1 MNKIVLTFLLGFL
14 FYGCTNYENKERYS
28 ISVGEKVEIYYFTN
42 SCCTFEIANLESLDN
57 IQFLEQK
64 SIDTGP
70 NDCSGCESTY
80 ALVFKAITPGV
91 DTLKLKHIVHSSPN
105 DTNNDEQNKFIIEV
119 FN

>member
-1 MNKIVLTFLLGFL
+1 MNKIVLIILLGVL
-14 FYGCTNYENKERYS
+14 VYGCKNYENKERYT

-42 SCCTFEIANLESLDN
+42 SCCTFEIANIESLDN

-80 ALVFKAITPGV
+80 AFVFKAIAPGV
-91 DTLKLKHIVHSSPN
+91 DTLKLKHVVISERN
-105 DTNNDEQNKFIIEV
+105 DNNNDEQTKFIIEV
-119 FN
+119 SN